1 MEFGVVQVKV
11 VGYQANLSEKKG
23 DEYQKR
29 CTSGILRRL
38 ITG

>member
-11 VGYQANLSEKKG
+11 VGYQG